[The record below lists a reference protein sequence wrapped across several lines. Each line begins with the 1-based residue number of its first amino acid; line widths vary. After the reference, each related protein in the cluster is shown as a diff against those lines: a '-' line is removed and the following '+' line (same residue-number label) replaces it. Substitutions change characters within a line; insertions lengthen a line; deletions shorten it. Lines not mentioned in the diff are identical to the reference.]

1 MPFSVLISDASGAL
15 FMDDTNIS
23 RPQSGARTR
32 IRVSTTGLAATLALT
47 LCGATAAAA
56 QLPSEKPSAIGH
68 TQLEGVLTCT
78 LESPPLSGD
87 AQIDRFNRADY
98 EKRRDRI
105 LHITIRDEGR
115 SAVIS
120 APLFPASAFEI
131 TFVANRSV
139 FNLFIEK
146 SMISSSVYA
155 VSRGVPGVLGEM
167 VHMSAASGG
176 FARRYEC
183 SWSPRQP

>member
-1 MPFSVLISDASGAL
+1 
-15 FMDDTNIS
+15 MDVTDLS
-23 RPQSGARTR
+23 RPQPGSPTR
-32 IRVSTTGLAATLALT
+32 RVAITIGFAVALVIT
-47 LCGATAAAA
+47 LCGATAAET
-56 QLPSEKPSAIGH
+56 QQPGEKPSAIGH

-87 AQIDRFNRADY
+87 AQIDRIKRAEY
-98 EKRRDRI
+98 ERRPDRI

-115 SAVIS
+115 SAVVS
-120 APLFPASAFEI
+120 APLFPRSAPFEI
-131 TFVANRSV
+131 TFVANRNV

-146 SMISSSVYA
+146 STISSSVYA
-155 VSRGVPGVLGEM
+155 VSRGLPKAGVLGEM

-183 SWSPRQP
+183 SWSPREP